1 MPVLLATLQGIG
13 ERPKVSTASER
24 LKSGIADLD
33 GLLDGLI
40 LGDNVVWVADMP
52 DVVRRLEDALL
63 TEAVGRGQPCSY
75 VTAST
80 APDRLRERLHP
91 AVTVL
96 DARARGALGTPAVLE
111 MAILERATGS
121 PPGCVVVDSLD
132 RLARRWGADH
142 AVGFFSRVCPQLFD
156 VGALAYWRAPRKE
169 LGSAFLERITRVTQC
184 VLEVADGH
192 LRVIKAEGRSASVQG
207 RLLRV
212 QVTDGEVHLSDERA
226 LGRLARGLERV
237 RQERN
242 LSQSDL
248 ARLLDVSPSAISQA
262 EGGRRGL
269 SLDTVILLS
278 ERLGVGLDD
287 LLSTAPESG
296 YVLARRPRAPIPATS
311 PLLDDPQAGLR
322 AYLVRLGPT
331 EAGAPDIVHKG
342 PELVLVVSGLVQV
355 TIGSDTPVM
364 RAGDAALATRV
375 AVSAWRNLTS
385 EPALLFWVL
394 AD

>member
-1 MPVLLATLQGIG
+1 MLG
-13 ERPKVSTASER
+13 SER

-33 GLLDGLI
+33 ELLDGLI
-40 LGDNVVWVADMP
+40 LGDNVVWVADSAEI
-52 DVVRRLEDALL
+52 VRRLEDALL
-63 TEAVGRGQPCSY
+63 GEAVSRGQRCFY
-75 VTAST
+75 VTASI

-96 DARARGALGTPAVLE
+96 DARPRAALGNAAALE
-111 MAILERATGS
+111 MAILEGAGGA

-132 RLARRWGADH
+132 RLARRWGADR

-156 VGALAYWRAPRKE
+156 LGALAYWRAPRKE
-169 LGSAFLERITRVTQC
+169 LGSTFLERITRVTQC

-192 LRVIKAEGRSASVQG
+192 LRVIKAEGRPATAQG
-207 RLLRV
+207 RILRL
-212 QVTDGEVHLSDERA
+212 QIADGEIHLSDERA
-226 LGRLARGLERV
+226 LGRLGRGLERL

-242 LSQSDL
+242 LTQSDL

-269 SLDTVILLS
+269 SLDTVMLLS
-278 ERLGVGLDD
+278 ERLGVSLDH
-287 LLSTAPESG
+287 LLSTSLESG
-296 YVLARRPRAPIPATS
+296 YLLARRPRAPTPPTA

-322 AYLVRLGPT
+322 AYLVRLGPS
-331 EAGAPDIVHKG
+331 ESGAPEIVHKG
-342 PELVLVVSGLVQV
+342 PELVLVASGLVQV

-375 AVSAWRNLTS
+375 AVSGWRNLTS
-385 EPALLFWVL
+385 ELATLFWVL
-394 AD
+394 RD